1 MPTQTPRI
9 VILVDLDY
17 FYAQL
22 EELRHPELKG
32 KPVVVG
38 MYSGR
43 TEISGAVA
51 TSNYLARKCNVKSG
65 LPLFLAKKRL
75 EGTDAA
81 FLPVDYDHYQQVSDK
96 IMAILRR
103 HADAV
108 EIAGIDEAYLD
119 VTKRTNGR
127 YEEAEGLIA
136 ELKAEVK
143 QKIGVTFSVG
153 IGPNKL
159 IAKIASDLHKP
170 DGATTI
176 RPEQVQEFLSP
187 MPVDTL
193 LGVGKKTVAKM
204 SDMGIKTVGD
214 LAKYDVQRLVE
225 VFGKV
230 LGIYFHNAANGVDN
244 EPVQEAG
251 EAESIGRMSTLKENS
266 RDIDFIMQKIDQQ
279 IEEIYAEFTAKN
291 VTYHQV
297 GISAVMTNL
306 SGKSRSKKLEK
317 PAKDKETIHK
327 VARELFE
334 KYLDE
339 TELEIRR
346 VGVHVAGF
354 SKEERQ
360 QQQLTSFFPNKTG

>member
-214 LAKYDVQRLVE
+214 LAK
-225 VFGKV
+225 
-230 LGIYFHNAANGVDN
+230 
-244 EPVQEAG
+244 
-251 EAESIGRMSTLKENS
+251 
-266 RDIDFIMQKIDQQ
+266 
-279 IEEIYAEFTAKN
+279 
-291 VTYHQV
+291 
-297 GISAVMTNL
+297 
-306 SGKSRSKKLEK
+306 
-317 PAKDKETIHK
+317 
-327 VARELFE
+327 
-334 KYLDE
+334 
-339 TELEIRR
+339 
-346 VGVHVAGF
+346 
-354 SKEERQ
+354 
-360 QQQLTSFFPNKTG
+360 